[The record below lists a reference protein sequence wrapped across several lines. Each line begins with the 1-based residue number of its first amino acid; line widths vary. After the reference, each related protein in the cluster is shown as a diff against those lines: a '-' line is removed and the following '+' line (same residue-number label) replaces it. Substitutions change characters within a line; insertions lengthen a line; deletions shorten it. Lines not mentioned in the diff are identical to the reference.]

1 MGNCLSR
8 RECECSGRRQKK
20 RKRPFSYQDIT
31 NVAPPLPDSDN
42 DDYDYDYYD
51 YSKL

>member
-42 DDYDYDYYD
+42 DDYDYYD